1 MNDSKRFEIFD
12 RARQQPSQ
20 DFSPPFL
27 RPFPPGYNPFDI
39 RNYIGINQGNQG
51 QVGENAFQG
60 QVGENA
66 FQGQVGQNAFQ
77 GQVGENAFQ
86 GQVGEDANEGDAGED
101 ANEGDAGE
109 DANEGDAG
117 EDANE
122 GRVKNKPTWRCP
134 WPGCQSIKL
143 YTKKGLNSHIAYKHK
158 ISGFTVKLKLLDSCI
173 EFVKQAVDLK
183 ENFGIEVLN
192 ENGMDLVKKFNQH
205 MNYLKI
211 TLK

>member
-39 RNYIGINQGNQG
+39 RNYIGINQGN
-51 QVGENAFQG
+51 QG

-158 ISGFTVKLKLLDSCI
+158 INGFTGKLELLDSC
-173 EFVKQAVDLK
+173 V
-183 ENFGIEVLN
+183 G
-192 ENGMDLVKKFNQH
+192 
-205 MNYLKI
+205 
-211 TLK
+211 